1 MKFIFLGQIYRYG
14 HEKADISGF
23 TMMFYNINRVLIKLN
38 LIIYIIQFFRKNN
51 LLKNINKT

>member
-1 MKFIFLGQIYRYG
+1 MKFIFLGQINRYS

-23 TMMFYNINRVLIKLN
+23 TMMFYNINRVLIRLN